1 MHKLLQRQLQK
12 ATSPGGEVDLA
23 KLCEL
28 VNLSY
33 EENDRER
40 RLTRH
45 ADQLMEDELQK
56 AVVLARES
64 ADRHLKS
71 ILDTVGES
79 VVIADQSMKILD
91 ANLSLLRTFG
101 YERKDLVGKS
111 VNILMPT
118 DEAVHHDKYVNRYLH
133 GGEARVIGRGREE
146 RARHKDGTIFP
157 VELSV
162 GELIVAGERHF
173 VGILRDISERR
184 QIHHALKLSEELFR
198 DFAQSSSD
206 WFWETDAEHRF
217 TRILGYENT
226 TGDRVAGE
234 VGQSR
239 VEMMAGANSAEVVA
253 EHYSVLDQRLP
264 FRDVTYC
271 KLSSRGERRM
281 LRISGKPVFDA
292 NNVFTG
298 YRGTASDV
306 TEELASSERLRE
318 LEGNLLAAISSISEG
333 FVLYDKDDI
342 LTVCNDRYR
351 EMYLNCAAEINDR
364 ANFLSILNAVSGSGM
379 YAAKGAELNDLVSKR
394 LAWHR
399 NPTGEPFIVQ
409 FADGRWIRTAEYPT
423 PEGGVVGIHSDITES
438 VELEQVLR
446 AAKEQ
451 AESGNRAKSE
461 FLATVSHEIRTP
473 MNGIIGMT
481 SLMLDTNL
489 STEQRH
495 FANTVRESADALLT
509 VINDI
514 LDFSKMEAGR
524 LELEPCSFEVR
535 SLIEGV
541 VDILTPRLKGKK
553 LEMTCVIGEAAH
565 GVFEADASRLR
576 QILLNLAG
584 NAVKFTEAGSVEI
597 EADILW
603 VCDRPCLYVSV
614 TDTGIGIPAEVQSRL
629 FTQFTQADSSV
640 ARRFGGSGLGL
651 AISRRIAETLGGRI
665 GFVSEEGKGSRFW
678 FEVPLKCVS
687 TESEEP
693 DTKPLA
699 ENRSLENEHDERT
712 ANVAES
718 RLRIL
723 VAEDNTINQQVAVGL
738 LNRLGYRAD
747 LADDGRDALDR
758 VMACEYDLILMDVQM
773 PTMDGLAA
781 TRAIR
786 ALPGAKGKTVIVAV
800 TANAMADDR
809 EACLAAGMNDY
820 LAKPLDRKRLREI
833 LDRWSSRSSVATQQS
848 SDPALEEDR
857 MENFD
862 EGTFDSATPPLVN
875 QKFALEMREVL
886 GDEEW
891 HSTLREFFADLDGHF
906 EKMQGSTSAA
916 DVARTAHFLRGAAAN
931 LALTRLADCLG
942 RMETAALSGT
952 IDGECLA
959 EASAIAR
966 KSAQAS
972 GAEELTG

>member
-1 MHKLLQRQLQK
+1 MHKLLHRQLQK
-12 ATSPGGEVDLA
+12 ATSISGEIDLA

-28 VNLSY
+28 VSLSY
-33 EENDRER
+33 DENDRER

-45 ADQLMEDELQK
+45 ADQLMEGELQQ

-64 ADRHLKS
+64 ADRHLKT

-79 VVIADQSMKILD
+79 VVITDQSMKILD
-91 ANLSLLRTFG
+91 TNRSLQRTFG
-101 YERKDLVGKS
+101 YERAELVGMS
-111 VNILMPT
+111 VNLLLPAE
-118 DEAVHHDKYVNRYLH
+118 EAAHHDKYVDRYLR
-133 GGEARVIGRGREE
+133 GGEPRVIGRGREE

-239 VEMMAGANSAEVVA
+239 VEMMARANSAEVVA
-253 EHYSVLDQRLP
+253 EHNSVLEQRLP
-264 FRDVTYC
+264 FRDITYC
-271 KLSSRGERRM
+271 KLTSSGKRRM

-306 TEELASSERLRE
+306 TEELAARARLRE

-333 FVLYDKDDI
+333 FVLYNNEDR
-342 LTVCNDRYR
+342 LTVCNERYR
-351 EMYLNCAAEINDR
+351 EIYPASAVLIDGHSD
-364 ANFLSILNAVSGSGM
+364 FQSILKGVAHSGA
-379 YAAKGAELNDLVSKR
+379 YAAKGAELDALVTKR

-399 NPTGEPFIVQ
+399 NATGEPLVIE
-409 FADGRWIRTAEYPT
+409 FADGRWIRTVEYPT

-438 VELEQVLR
+438 VHVEQVLR

-481 SLMLDTNL
+481 SLMLDTKL
-489 STEQRH
+489 SAEQRH
-495 FANTVRESADALLT
+495 FANTIRESADALLT

-514 LDFSKMEAGR
+514 LDFSRMEAGR

-553 LEMTCVIGEAAH
+553 LEMTCLIGEAAH
-565 GVFEADASRLR
+565 GVFEADASRIR

-584 NAVKFTEAGSVEI
+584 NAVKFTEAGSVVI

-603 VCDRPCLYVSV
+603 NSERPNLFVSV

-665 GFVSEEGKGSRFW
+665 GFVSEEGTGSRFW
-678 FEVPLKCVS
+678 FEVPLRCVS
-687 TESEEP
+687 EASEESETMP
-693 DTKPLA
+693 QNVDSALDA
-699 ENRSLENEHDERT
+699 EAGDHAAQYT
-712 ANVAES
+712 ES

-747 LADDGRDALDR
+747 LADNGRDALDR
-758 VMACEYDLILMDVQM
+758 VGACEYDLILMDVQM
-773 PTMDGLAA
+773 PSMDGLAA

-800 TANAMADDR
+800 TANAMVDDR

-820 LAKPLDRKRLREI
+820 LAKPLDRKRLREV
-833 LDRWSSRSSVATQQS
+833 LDRWSGRNSAAQQS
-848 SDPALEEDR
+848 IDDSVTAEGSEGIEMADPHSEIPAL
-857 MENFD
+857 
-862 EGTFDSATPPLVN
+862 VN
-875 QKFALEMREVL
+875 REFTNEMREVL

-891 HSTLREFFADLDGHF
+891 QSTLREFFAGLDGQF
-906 EKMQGSTSAA
+906 EKMRNSTSVA
-916 DVARTAHFLRGAAAN
+916 DVARTAHSLRGAAAN
-931 LALTRLADCLG
+931 LALPRLADCFSRL
-942 RMETAALSGT
+942 ETAALSGA
-952 IDGECLA
+952 IDCECLD
-959 EASAIAR
+959 EATVTA
-966 KSAQAS
+966 KQSAQAS
-972 GAEELTG
+972 GSGEVKS